1 MSRRSDFKSPGR
13 KPGGSPHTELVGE
26 IVVVDGDPQ
35 IYLISNKTYGPQK
48 NVRPDGDKNVRKQR
62 P

>member
-1 MSRRSDFKSPGR
+1 MPRSSDSNSPGR

-35 IYLISNKTYGPQK
+35 IYLISNKTYGPPK
-48 NVRPDGDKNVRKQR
+48 NVRPDGDKNVHKQR